1 MDEPEKRAHERFKV
15 FLNAI
20 VMLDDHPVGVWCS
33 VHDASA
39 GGCLLISSQVFDFP
53 DTVELV
59 IESIDQPIFAKIAW
73 RSGMTAGLQFDW
85 DSCKE
90 GSWVDND
97 CLDLGAEMVVA

>member
-1 MDEPEKRAHERFKV
+1 MDRPEKREHERFKV

-20 VMLDDHPVGVWCS
+20 VMSDDHPVGVWCS

-39 GGCLLISSQVFDFP
+39 GGCLLVSNQVADFP
-53 DTVELV
+53 DTVELI
-59 IESIDQPIFAKIAW
+59 IESIDQPLFARIVW

-90 GSWVDND
+90 GNWVADD
-97 CLDLGAEMVVA
+97 CLDLGAELIVA